1 MTVNHLHCTIHVQY
15 DSVNMLCLQFLI
27 SSDTMTSSSSFED
40 PELKKI
46 NTRMIETIK
55 EKCVIINAHLHYYK
69 IEDKPVG
76 DTPHEH
82 SFICRSSSY
91 NEPITLISI
100 AQLIPI
106 FFLLY
111 KTKRGRTCR

>member
-1 MTVNHLHCTIHVQY
+1 
-15 DSVNMLCLQFLI
+15 
-27 SSDTMTSSSSFED
+27 
-40 PELKKI
+40 
-46 NTRMIETIK
+46 MIETIK
-55 EKCVIINAHLHYYK
+55 EKCVIRNANLHYYK

-106 FFLLY
+106 FFFFC
-111 KTKRGRTCR
+111 TKQSETEHVDEL

>member
-1 MTVNHLHCTIHVQY
+1 
-15 DSVNMLCLQFLI
+15 
-27 SSDTMTSSSSFED
+27 
-40 PELKKI
+40 
-46 NTRMIETIK
+46 MIETIK
-55 EKCVIINAHLHYYK
+55 EKCVIRNANLHYYK

-91 NEPITLISI
+91 SEPITLISI

-106 FFLLY
+106 FFSFVQNKARQNITINY
-111 KTKRGRTCR
+111 NFN

>member
-1 MTVNHLHCTIHVQY
+1 
-15 DSVNMLCLQFLI
+15 
-27 SSDTMTSSSSFED
+27 
-40 PELKKI
+40 
-46 NTRMIETIK
+46 MIETIK
-55 EKCVIINAHLHYYK
+55 EKCVIRNAHYYK

-91 NEPITLISI
+91 SEPITLISI

-106 FFLLY
+106 FFFC
-111 KTKRGRTCR
+111 TKQSEAEHIDKL

>member
-1 MTVNHLHCTIHVQY
+1 
-15 DSVNMLCLQFLI
+15 
-27 SSDTMTSSSSFED
+27 
-40 PELKKI
+40 
-46 NTRMIETIK
+46 MIETIK
-55 EKCVIINAHLHYYK
+55 IKCVIRNAHLHYYK

-106 FFLLY
+106 FFSFVQNKARQNMSINY
-111 KTKRGRTCR
+111 NFN